1 MIPAEFADLTGA
13 GWDLR
18 AWAVANCATMD
29 DAWQAARPDWLVWIA
44 TQPGVLDD
52 RTLRKFAAWSARRV
66 QHLMDDPR
74 SIAALDVAER
84 HADGLATDVDLV
96 AARDAAW
103 DASRGI
109 TDHLR
114 RRTEEYITASAAS
127 ITTDDS
133 AIDCAKDAAEAAAE
147 PSALSAARGATWS
160 AVEAAARAAARDVWS
175 RALADREATHTQRET
190 ARASAKTAEDRVHA
204 SARAAQAA
212 WLRENATPDWERAKN
227 WRVK

>member
-29 DAWQAARPDWLVWIA
+29 DVWRTIRPDWLVWIA

-52 RTLRKFAAWSARRV
+52 STLRRFAAWSARRV

-84 HADGLATDVDLV
+84 HADGLATDEELI

-103 DASRGI
+103 VSARGF
-109 TDHLR
+109 R
-114 RRTEEYITASAAS
+114 EC
-127 ITTDDS
+127 S
-133 AIDCAKDAAEAAAE
+133 AIDAARDAAWTSTES
-147 PSALSAARGATWS
+147 PALSAARGATWS
-160 AVEAAARAAARDVWS
+160 SAEAAARAASRDVWS
-175 RALADREATHTQRET
+175 RALADREATQSQRET
-190 ARASAKTAEDRVHA
+190 ARASAKAAGDAVHA

-212 WLRENATPDWERAKN
+212 WLRENATPDWERVRKMGGA
-227 WRVK
+227 R